1 MERIFRIRR
10 FDPDAERKPYFKEY
24 KLECPKGMTVL
35 EALFEILEK
44 QDPTLSFRYNCRA
57 AVCGSCGMEINGKH
71 RLACATQVSEL
82 TGAII
87 IEPLPGLRVIKDLVV
102 DMDEFFNKYKI
113 VKPYLIR
120 KSPFPEKEIYQSPED
135 WKKMD
140 PYIYCIMCAC
150 CTSSCPVTWSRS
162 SYLTPAVFVK
172 AWRFVADSR
181 DEGKEE
187 RLTAVNSEDGV
198 WRCHTAF
205 RCVEACPKD
214 INPTSAIVKLRNAII
229 FGKKG

>member
-1 MERIFRIRR
+1 MERVFRIRR
-10 FDPDAERKPYFKEY
+10 FDPDKDSKPYYSEY
-24 KLECPKGMTVL
+24 RFDAPRGMTVL
-35 EALFEILEK
+35 EALFYIIENV
-44 QDPTLSFRYNCRA
+44 DPSLSFRYNCRA

-82 TGAII
+82 KGDVV
-87 IEPLPGLRVIKDLVV
+87 IEPLPGLRVVKDLVV
-102 DMDEFFNKYKI
+102 DMDDFFNKFLV

-120 KSPFPEKEIYQSPED
+120 KTPPPQKEILQSPEER
-135 WKKMD
+135 KELD

-150 CTSSCPVTWSRS
+150 CSSSCPVTWSRS
-162 SYLTPAVFVK
+162 TYLTPSVFVK

-181 DEGKEE
+181 DEAKEE
-187 RLTAVNSEDGV
+187 HLAGVNSEDGV

-214 INPTSAIVKLRNAII
+214 INPTSAIVNLRRKLAFSR
-229 FGKKG
+229 G